1 MVQVG
6 LQIAV
11 LLWATR
17 KLAQPPITLRTDD
30 AFHKHIHDYTC
41 DCCMICLADNYFL
54 HCMFAMDH
62 WRIIIIEY

>member
-41 DCCMICLADNYFL
+41 DCCMICLAD
-54 HCMFAMDH
+54 
-62 WRIIIIEY
+62 IIISYIACLPWITGE